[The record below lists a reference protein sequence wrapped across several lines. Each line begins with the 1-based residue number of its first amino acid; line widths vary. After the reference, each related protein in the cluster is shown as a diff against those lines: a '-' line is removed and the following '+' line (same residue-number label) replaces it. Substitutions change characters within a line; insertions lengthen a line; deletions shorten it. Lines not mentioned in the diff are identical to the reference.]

1 MPFKSKEAKATYYK
15 QYYTDHKDKMQEAS
29 RKYRE
34 ENRDELNKKKR
45 EKWDEVK
52 DEKNTQKKEDKWTC
66 PHCNVCVRR
75 DSKARHIVRKHPTL

>member
-1 MPFKSKEAKATYYK
+1 MPFKSKETKVAYHK
-15 QYYTDHKDKMQEAS
+15 QYYTDHKDKMQEAN
-29 RKYRE
+29 RKYWE

-66 PHCNVCVRR
+66 PC
-75 DSKARHIVRKHPTL
+75 A